1 MIRDT
6 FEGLLVGIVLTAIT
20 YAIGLH
26 YGWTTGVGAFLPDA
40 NNPTLSSWVEILGVL
55 TNYSC
60 VYLTIRQKMACWPI
74 GIIAVV
80 FLGILFFEIK
90 LFASMTLQLG
100 YFLPVQFAGWY
111 NWKFG
116 GENKTE
122 LKVSAMDWKD
132 YAVIAAVG
140 AVSWYV
146 IARINIY
153 FDASS
158 AHLDVG
164 ILVLSVVAQLLLNSK
179 KPESWLFWIAVNCLS
194 IYVYYTTGAFLV
206 AAQYLLFLGNA
217 FAGAYLWFAENKE
230 LSKPVHYGR

>member
-6 FEGLLVGIVLTAIT
+6 FEGLAVGIILTAIT

-26 YGWTTGVGAFLPDA
+26 YGWTTGFGNFLPDPS
-40 NNPTLSSWVEILGVL
+40 NPTLSSQVEILGVL

-80 FLGILFFEIK
+80 FLGILFFDIK
-90 LFASMTLQLG
+90 LYASMTLQLA
-100 YFLPVQFAGWY
+100 YFFPIQFAGWY
-111 NWKFG
+111 NWKYG

-122 LKVSAMDWKD
+122 LEVSVMGIKDWMLILAMGALAW
-132 YAVIAAVG
+132 VLIAQV
-140 AVSWYV
+140 
-146 IARINIY
+146 NMY

-164 ILVLSVVAQLLLNSK
+164 ILVLSVVAQYLLNLK
-179 KPESWLFWIAVNCLS
+179 KPESWAFWIAVNCLS

-217 FAGAYLWFAENKE
+217 FAGLYLWYADHKK
-230 LSKPVHYGR
+230 LLQPVHYGR